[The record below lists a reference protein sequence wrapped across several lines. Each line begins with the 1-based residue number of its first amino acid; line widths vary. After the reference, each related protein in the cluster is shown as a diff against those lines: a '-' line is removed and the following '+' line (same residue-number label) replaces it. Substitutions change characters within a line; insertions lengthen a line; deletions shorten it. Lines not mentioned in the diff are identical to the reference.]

1 MDISNVRFLD
11 REDTMDDY
19 LKCLYDH
26 VMDGLLP
33 GAGRDRAEHDRRS
46 REQERAWDA
55 LWASLSPEQ
64 IGLVEDYQA
73 AQAET
78 CALEDEWLF
87 QEGVALGK
95 WLARP

>member
-1 MDISNVRFLD
+1 MD
-11 REDTMDDY
+11 TY

-64 IGLVEDYQA
+64 IGLVED
-73 AQAET
+73 
-78 CALEDEWLF
+78 
-87 QEGVALGK
+87 
-95 WLARP
+95 